1 MDDTKHKETS
11 CCSSC
16 SCSRGPSVWWLL
28 VAAAIVIG
36 AAVWPRQ
43 SADRSAPGA
52 ASTEATNSATAPAS
66 TADDLQFLKGRW
78 IRPDGNYLLEIRQVE
93 VGGQLDAG
101 YFNPNPIRVGGA
113 RAAKEGAAVKVY
125 IELNDVNYP
134 GCQYN
139 LTYLP
144 EQQLL
149 VGTYFQA
156 ALQQTYEVAFERA
169 P

>member
-1 MDDTKHKETS
+1 MHDTKHKETG

-52 ASTEATNSATAPAS
+52 ASPEATHSATAPAS
-66 TADDLQFLKGRW
+66 ADDLQFLKGRW

-93 VGGQLDAG
+93 AGGQLDAG
-101 YFNPNPIRVGGA
+101 YFNPNPIRVVGA

-144 EQQLL
+144 EQRLL

>member
-1 MDDTKHKETS
+1 
-11 CCSSC
+11 
-16 SCSRGPSVWWLL
+16 LL

-52 ASTEATNSATAPAS
+52 ASTEATNSATAPAG
-66 TADDLQFLKGRW
+66 ADGLQFLKGRW

-93 VGGQLDAG
+93 AGGQLDAG
-101 YFNPNPIRVGGA
+101 YFNPNPIRVVGA

-134 GCQYN
+134 AVSTTLPICPSNGCWWARISGGAAAN
-139 LTYLP
+139 LR
-144 EQQLL
+144 
-149 VGTYFQA
+149 GRFRA
-156 ALQQTYEVAFERA
+156 RSVARLRNCHRSA
-169 P
+169 KH